1 AIMSLVEGYSNHI
14 MNAIGRR
21 LLPSFDQ
28 IEQRVESRQRNRTLF
43 EQVFNRVT
51 GMDLKLA
58 QYQQGEAFVNAVVN
72 ARGIA
77 FASRVWERAE
87 HLPTLAEI
95 RAPQQ
100 WIERMDR
107 M

>member
-1 AIMSLVEGYSNHI
+1 
-14 MNAIGRR
+14 
-21 LLPSFDQ
+21 
-28 IEQRVESRQRNRTLF
+28 
-43 EQVFNRVT
+43 
-51 GMDLKLA
+51 MDLKLA

-77 FASRVWERAE
+77 FAARVWERAE

-95 RAPQQ
+95 RNPQQ